1 MQLYERGGGSLGKR
15 KRIECLNFMTE
26 NHSFKHVYR
35 ALRFVNVM
43 TLAGINI
50 EVTTCSN
57 KCSLLTIWNVNSSL
71 ALSTI

>member
-15 KRIECLNFMTE
+15 KQIECLNFMTE
-26 NHSFKHVYR
+26 NHSFEHVYR

-50 EVTTCSN
+50 KVRTCSN
-57 KCSLLTIWNVNSSL
+57 KCLLLTVWNVNSL
-71 ALSTI
+71 LTLSTV